1 MKVKLRTIVTVSLLT
16 TLLLVF
22 AVVEGY
28 FLFTRKV
35 AENQS
40 AYLLR
45 CTALATFRHDEMTAH
60 LSIDLRLDNKQR
72 GIMVVY
78 GEMEKQDGLR
88 HVVSRHISFNY
99 ALSSGSAITLK
110 DYAAQ
115 KYARDNTPDELF
127 SHIIF
132 DTTPGW
138 NKLFIQNKGN
148 VYLFSDSFSPLF
160 TCVDKNTVNH
170 L

>member
-1 MKVKLRTIVTVSLLT
+1 MKIKFRTLATVSLLT
-16 TLLLVF
+16 ILLLVF

-28 FLFTRKV
+28 FLFARKV
-35 AENQS
+35 AEDQS

-45 CTALATFRHDEMTAH
+45 CTALATFRHEEVTAH
-60 LSIDLRLDNKQR
+60 LSIDLRLDRKKR
-72 GIMVVY
+72 GIMVIY

-88 HVVSRHISFNY
+88 HIVSRHISFNY
-99 ALSSGSAITLK
+99 VLSSGSAVTIK
-110 DYAAQ
+110 DYVTQ
-115 KYARDNTPDELF
+115 KYARDNTPDASF

-132 DTTPGW
+132 DTSPGW

>member
-1 MKVKLRTIVTVSLLT
+1 MKVKLRTIITVSLLAA
-16 TLLLVF
+16 LLLAFVM
-22 AVVEGY
+22 VEGY

-60 LSIDLRLDNKQR
+60 LSIDLRLDTRQR

-78 GEMEKQDGLR
+78 GDMQAPDSPR
-88 HVVSRHISFNY
+88 HIVSRYISFSY
-99 ALSSGSAITLK
+99 TLSSGSAVTLK
-110 DYAAQ
+110 DYRTQ
-115 KYARDNTPDELF
+115 KYARDNTPDKLF

-132 DTTPGW
+132 DTTPGM

-148 VYLFSDSFSPLF
+148 VYVFSDSFSPLF